1 MNRDELARDIL
12 LGLLRLADPERI
24 DPEHLADCAVLTAD
38 TLIERLCQP
47 QPK

>member
-12 LGLLRLADPERI
+12 LGLLRLADPDQV

-38 TLIERLCQP
+38 ALMERLCQP
-47 QPK
+47 QP